1 VSSDEQAESDIIPM
15 TTVMAR
21 KPEILFEKKVV
32 RENFILSVLIE
43 SPNEM
48 ALARR
53 CLKSRALY
61 SEETGERPD

>member
-43 SPNEM
+43 SPNECHQRDEVILFGIDPVD
-48 ALARR
+48 A
-53 CLKSRALY
+53 
-61 SEETGERPD
+61 GERPD